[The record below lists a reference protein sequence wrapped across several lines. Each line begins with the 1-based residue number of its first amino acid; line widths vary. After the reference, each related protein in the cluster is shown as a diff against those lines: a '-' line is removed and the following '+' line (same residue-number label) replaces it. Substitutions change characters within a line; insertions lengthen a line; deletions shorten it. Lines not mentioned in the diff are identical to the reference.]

1 MNRVMK
7 VVLITVLGFVLALM
21 ARGKE
26 LDKAKAEFAAQDKLL
41 NVTYQD
47 LEKSIPEY
55 VFARVQE
62 DQRKWIDHRDYMSTW
77 DSKRLKKKPEDD
89 PDYWTSAALMT
100 ESRITWMKAWKGAG
114 APSPRGTPGKWDGVY
129 WDGYAGELRIV
140 ERNGKLYFSLAVVRG
155 PTFHSGICDGQAE
168 VNGSMARFS
177 VRYSPDEAPMW
188 LTFLNNRRGD
198 GRIEVIG
205 ENTGFFHGTRAYFEG
220 HYLRVRALNA
230 KDLKELLKAVPEDK
244 TGEE

>member
-1 MNRVMK
+1 MK

-100 ESRITWMKAWKGAG
+100 ESRITWMKAWKG
-114 APSPRGTPGKWDGVY
+114 
-129 WDGYAGELRIV
+129 DGYAGELRIV